1 MAEIETYVTKEN
13 PNEQDW
19 LDFNNDLFALLRGEV
34 PQEAPQYAPFVDV
47 DRHAAE
53 SGMRVEA
60 YFKQIAD
67 KVGPLGRAALR
78 LVHSDMDDAWH
89 ITVALEEEVQDL

>member
-1 MAEIETYVTKEN
+1 MAEIETYVTKEK

-19 LDFNNDLFALLRGEV
+19 LDFSSDLFALLRGEV
-34 PQEAPQYAPFVDV
+34 PQETPQYAPFVDV

-53 SGMRVEA
+53 SGVSVEV
-60 YFKQIAD
+60 YFKQIVD

-78 LVHSDMDDAWH
+78 LVHSGMDDAWH
-89 ITVALEEEVQDL
+89 ITVALKEEVQDL

>member
-1 MAEIETYVTKEN
+1 MAEIETYVTKEK

-19 LDFNNDLFALLRGEV
+19 LDFNNDLFASLRGEV
-34 PQEAPQYAPFVDV
+34 PQETPQYAPFVDV

-53 SGMRVEA
+53 SGVSVEA
-60 YFKQIAD
+60 YFKKIAD
-67 KVGPLGRAALR
+67 KVGPLGRAALQ

-89 ITVALEEEVQDL
+89 ITVALKEEVQDL